1 MKHNFTFIFLV
12 IALWV
17 NAQTFDRIEQTSGF
31 DIFHS
36 TQGIATSDYDND
48 GDLDVFVVSK
58 LDYDAVQPTTWS
70 RLMQNNN
77 DGTFTDVSISAGLH
91 NLYNRDIIGPG
102 QSYGVKMGASWGDYN
117 NDGFSDLF
125 LTNFQ
130 GLQLF
135 RNQGN
140 GTFVEVTNQAGF
152 QNANDSCYYTS
163 ALWWDFNGDSFLD
176 LYVSRWG
183 FCSQNYYYEN
193 VGNGTFIERATQLGI
208 EGSKNYTWMATPIDV
223 NDDGLWDIYLANDFD
238 FNELFVQNPNG
249 TFTEKSVQ
257 YALNLDGDDMGTVI
271 GDYNNDGE
279 FDIFISNISENR
291 LLESTGTT
299 YINVANTVRVFNTE
313 WAWSASLT
321 DFDLDGDEDLFVANG
336 YLNDFNIHPNR
347 KYNYLF
353 QNLHIEGQNKFN
365 DISASKGVN
374 EFSNSMCLN
383 AFDYDVDG
391 DIDLI
396 VSNMD
401 DQPYFYENKTT
412 TGDTANEPNWV
423 SFQLKGTISNR
434 DGLGSEVTIWTNGN
448 AQHRFYIGANLHS
461 QSLQGVHFGV
471 GNAPIIDSVEI
482 KWDLGTHQKFYN
494 LPINKYI
501 QLIEGNQATILNLQN
516 NKVYGCTDSN
526 SCTYNPNAT
535 VSDGSCTY
543 LPSIP
548 ISGNFNSGYL
558 KKEIY
563 NCTETIGSTYFWEVK
578 NGEVVSGQGTATA
591 EVLWHL
597 ADSGSISVKEFNT
610 CASEV
615 TTVEVD
621 LSLVEMDSTQS
632 IARLW
637 NEALLYSIRR
647 DFARPTVHARNLFHT
662 SVAMYDA
669 WAIYDDTA
677 RTYLIGKTIDGFS
690 SDSVIFTPNISIDSA
705 IDETISFAMFRLL
718 NHRFATSPAFA
729 EMNYLTLM
737 LMNELGYDSNN
748 SSVDYSTGEPAALGN
763 YIAQTIIDFG
773 LQDGSNESQDYANNF
788 YEPVNIPLNTQLSG
802 GVDSIVNP
810 NRWQPLTF
818 ETFIDQSGNL
828 IEGNTPDFLS
838 PEWGNVIPFS
848 LTNDVRSINSRNGNM
863 YYVFHEP
870 AQPPY
875 LDTINSTLESDLYK
889 WNFSLVSIWS
899 SHLTPNDSVL
909 WDISPAGIGNINILD
924 MPTDFSDYENFY
936 KTLEGGDIGEGW
948 DENPI
953 TAQPYPPQIVP
964 RGDYARVLAEFWAD
978 GPDSETPPGHWFT
991 ILNKVNDDSLLQK
1004 KLEGK
1009 GQVLDNLEWD
1019 VKSYFI
1025 LGGTMHDAAI
1035 SAWSVKG
1042 WYDYIRPISALRYMA
1057 ERGQS
1062 SDPSLPNY
1070 DVAGILLIENYIE
1083 LVEVGDP
1090 LAGVNNQHV
1099 GKIKLYAWRGHP
1111 YIIDTEIDAAGVDW
1125 ILAEDWMPYQRISFV
1140 TPPFA
1145 GYVSGHST
1153 FSRAAAEAMTLLTG
1167 DEFFPGGVGEFIAYK
1182 NEFLVFEE
1190 GPSVDVVLEWA
1201 TYRDASDQCSLSRIW
1216 GGIHPPADDINGRLM
1231 GEQIGI
1237 KAFNFAV
1244 PYFSL
1249 KPIEPEEPQDTV
1261 ITPPEPQDSVVA
1273 PVLFPNP
1280 AQPSDIIT
1288 LGGTTENMT
1297 FQVFDMQGR
1306 MVRIEF
1312 LEFDGEVNATNMKLE
1327 SVSSGIYII
1336 QADERVWRLLVL

>member
-1 MKHNFTFIFLV
+1 MKSFYTSFFLIIISFGV
-12 IALWV
+12 T
-17 NAQTFDRIEQTSGF
+17 AQTFDRIEQTSGF

-36 TQGIATSDYDND
+36 TQGIATADYDND

-58 LDYDAVQPTTWS
+58 LDYDATQPTTWS
-70 RLMQNNN
+70 RLMRNNN
-77 DGTFTDVSISAGLH
+77 DGTFTDVSTNAGLTS
-91 NLYNRDIIGPG
+91 LYNRDITDPG
-102 QSYGVKMGASWGDYN
+102 QNYGVKVGASWGDYN
-117 NDGFSDLF
+117 NDGFPDLF
-125 LTNFQ
+125 FTNFQ
-130 GLQLF
+130 GIQLF
-135 RNQGN
+135 HNQGD
-140 GTFVEVTNQAGF
+140 GTFLEVTNQAGF

-183 FCSQNYYYEN
+183 YCSRNHYYEN
-193 VGNGTFIERATQLGI
+193 LGNGMFIEKATQLGI
-208 EGSKNYTWMATPIDV
+208 ESNKVYTWMATPIDV
-223 NDDGLWDIYLANDFD
+223 NKDGLWDIYLANDFD
-238 FNELFVQNPNG
+238 FNELFVQNPDG
-249 TFTEKSVQ
+249 TFSEQSVT
-257 YALNLDGDDMGTVI
+257 YALDYDGYDMGISI
-271 GDYNNDGE
+271 GDYDNNGE
-279 FDIFISNISENR
+279 FDIFIATLNENR
-291 LLESTGTT
+291 LLKRYGNT
-299 YINVANTVRVFNTE
+299 YVDIADSVDAYRTE
-313 WAWSASLT
+313 WAWSPQFS
-321 DFDLDGDEDLFVANG
+321 DFDLDGDEDLFISNG
-336 YLNDFNIHPNR
+336 YTNDFVNHPNQ
-347 KYNYLF
+347 KYNYLL
-353 QNLHIEGQNKFN
+353 QNRHIEGQNVFR
-365 DISASKGVN
+365 DVSTGADVD
-374 EFSNSMCLN
+374 EFSNSMCIN
-383 AFDYDVDG
+383 VFDYDVDG
-391 DIDLI
+391 DMDLI

-401 DQPYFYENKTT
+401 DKPYFYENKIT

-423 SFQLKGTISNR
+423 SFRLKGTISNL

-448 AQHRFYIGANLHS
+448 QQRRFYTGANLYS
-461 QSLQGVHFGV
+461 QSLQGVHFGI
-471 GNAPIIDSVEI
+471 GNATVIDSVEI
-482 KWDLGTHQKFYN
+482 NWDLGLVQKFYN

-501 QLIEGNQATILNLQN
+501 LLTEGSQHTVLNLQN

-535 VSDGSCTY
+535 VNDGSCTY
-543 LPSIP
+543 LPAIP

-558 KKEIY
+558 KKETY
-563 NCTETIGSTYFWEVK
+563 TCTETIGSEYFWEAE
-578 NGEVVSGQGTATA
+578 NGEVISGQGTGTV

-597 ADSGSISVKEFNT
+597 ADSASISVKEFNT
-610 CASEV
+610 CASEI

-621 LSLVEMDSTQS
+621 LSLAEMDSTQS

-637 NEALLYSIRR
+637 NEALLYTIRR
-647 DFARPTVHARNLFHT
+647 DYARPTVHARNLFHT

-690 SDSVIFTPNISIDSA
+690 SDSVEFTPNIPIDSA

-718 NHRFATSPAFA
+718 NHRFSASPAFA
-729 EMNYLTLM
+729 EMTYLTLM
-737 LMNELGYDSNN
+737 LMSELGYDSNFN
-748 SSVDYSTGEPAALGN
+748 TTDYSNGEPAALGN
-763 YIAQTIIDFG
+763 HIAETIIDFG
-773 LQDGSNESQDYANNF
+773 MQDGSNESQDYANN
-788 YEPVNIPLNTQLSG
+788 YYSPINAPLNTNQSG

-810 NRWQPLTF
+810 NRWQPLSF

-828 IEGNTPDFLS
+828 IEGTTPDFLG

-848 LTNDVRSINSRNGNM
+848 MKTDAKTVNQRDGNT
-863 YYVFHEP
+863 YFVYHEP
-870 AQPPY
+870 ARPPY
-875 LDTINSTLESDLYK
+875 LDTINSTVESDLYK

-899 SHLTPNDSVL
+899 SHLTPHDSVL
-909 WDISPAGIGNINILD
+909 WDISPSNIGKIDILD
-924 MPTDFSDYENFY
+924 MPTAFANYDDFY
-936 KTLEGGDIGEGW
+936 KTFDGGDIGEGW
-948 DENPI
+948 DENPF
-953 TAQPYPPQIVP
+953 TEQPYPEQIVP

-991 ILNKVNDDSLLQK
+991 ILNTVNDNPLLQK

-1009 GQVLDNLEWD
+1009 GQVLNNLEWD

-1062 SDPSLPNY
+1062 SDQNLPNY
-1070 DVAGILLIENYIE
+1070 DVAGIPLIDDFVE
-1083 LVEVGDP
+1083 LVEVGDD

-1099 GKIKLYAWRGHP
+1099 GKIKLYAWKGHP
-1111 YIIDTEIDAAGVDW
+1111 YIIDTETDAAGVDW
-1125 ILAEDWMPYQRISFV
+1125 ILAENWMPYQRISFV

-1167 DEFFPGGVGEFIAYK
+1167 DEYFPGGVGAFVAYK

-1190 GPSVDVVLEWA
+1190 GPSVDVVLQWA

-1231 GEQIGI
+1231 GETIGI
-1237 KAFNFAV
+1237 NAFNFAV
-1244 PYFSL
+1244 PYFTSEEE
-1249 KPIEPEEPQDTV
+1249 IE
-1261 ITPPEPQDSVVA
+1261 IPEPQDSIVA

-1280 AQPSDIIT
+1280 AQNSDIIT

-1306 MVRIEF
+1306 KVKIEF
-1312 LEFDGEVNATNMKLE
+1312 LEFDNTVNATNMKLE
-1327 SVSSGIYII
+1327 SVAPGIYII
-1336 QADERVWRLLVL
+1336 QSENRTWKLLVL